1 MWRLWRCCLCDVLAL
16 LFAWMIAPVEM
27 DDDAVVLLILD
38 TSGGAKQLPPS
49 GKSSARSVA

>member
-1 MWRLWRCCLCDVLAL
+1 MWRLWRFFLCDVLAL
-16 LFAWMIAPVEM
+16 VFAWMIAPVEM

-49 GKSSARSVA
+49 GNSSARSVA